1 MKIHSLF
8 ILNKTGVCIYA
19 RNFTD
24 DFEGIEPNLITPF
37 FSAIF
42 SFSENVISQKTPEV
56 LEMGGFRFVFQ
67 VKEKFIYTIL
77 SDSSVSLL
85 FVKSRLKTITKAFEN
100 FLEVNEIEDHEIV
113 QSSSFDDKINGI
125 ITGEEEITNSKV
137 LYKKIINMI
146 KNLVYENEILGA
158 ALFAINGKVIYTSLP
173 QDILL
178 SSIKELEIRFMV
190 ANEFEE
196 TFYSLE
202 NGQKVFSKRVNI
214 PWKLEPLL
222 IVVLFD
228 AGVPTGM
235 AEVNLDKIVKNIEN
249 II

>member
-1 MKIHSLF
+1 MRIHSLF
-8 ILNKTGVCIYA
+8 ILSKAGQCLYS
-19 RNFTD
+19 RNFSE
-24 DFEGIEPNLITPF
+24 DFKSIEPNLITPF

-42 SFSENVISQKTPEV
+42 SFSENVISKKTPEV

-67 VKEKFIYTIL
+67 IKQKFIYTIL

-85 FVKSRLKTITKAFEN
+85 FIKSRLKTITKVFEN
-100 FLEVNEIEDHEIV
+100 HIEENGIEDHEII
-113 QSSSFDDKINGI
+113 QSKVFDEKIDGI
-125 ITGEEEITNSKV
+125 ITGDEEITNSRV
-137 LYKKIINMI
+137 LYKKIIDLI

-158 ALFAINGKVIYTSLP
+158 ALFAINGKVIYSSLP

-178 SSIKELEIRFMV
+178 SSIKELEIRYMV
-190 ANEFEE
+190 ANEFDA

-202 NGQKVFSKRVNI
+202 NDQKVFSKRIRI

>member
-8 ILNKTGVCIYA
+8 ILSKTGACLYS
-19 RNFTD
+19 RNFSE
-24 DFEGIEPNLITPF
+24 DFKNIEPNLITPF

-42 SFSENVISQKTPEV
+42 SFSENVISQKTPEI
-56 LEMGGFRFVFQ
+56 LEMGTFRFVFQ
-67 VKEKFIYTIL
+67 IKEKFIYTL
-77 SDSSVSLL
+77 LADSSVSLL
-85 FVKSRLKTITKAFEN
+85 FVKSRLKTIANVFEI
-100 FLEVNEIEDHEIV
+100 FLEENEIEEHEIV
-113 QSSSFDDKINGI
+113 QNDKFDERIDGI
-125 ITGEEEITNSKV
+125 ITGEEEIINSKV
-137 LYKKIINMI
+137 LYGKIIDLI
-146 KNLVYENEILGA
+146 KELVYENEILGA

-202 NGQKVFSKRVNI
+202 NDQRVFSKRINI
-214 PWKLEPLL
+214 PWKLEPLI

-228 AGVPTGM
+228 SGIPTGM
-235 AEVNLDKIVKNIEN
+235 AEVNLDKIVKNVEN

>member
-8 ILNKTGVCIYA
+8 ILNKNGACIYD
-19 RNFTD
+19 RNFTE
-24 DFEGIEPNLITPF
+24 DFKSIEPNLITPF

-67 VKEKFIYTIL
+67 IKEKFIYTIL

-85 FVKSRLKTITKAFEN
+85 FVKSRLKTITKVFEH
-100 FLEVNEIEDHEIV
+100 FLETNEIEDHEII
-113 QSSSFDDKINGI
+113 QSNEFDEKIDGI

-137 LYKKIINMI
+137 LYKKIIDLI
-146 KNLVYENEILGA
+146 KSLVYENEILGA

-190 ANEFEE
+190 ANEFDE

-202 NGQKVFSKRVNI
+202 NEQKVFSKRISI

-235 AEVNLDKIVKNIEN
+235 AEVNLEKIVKNIEN

>member
-8 ILNKTGVCIYA
+8 ILNKTGACIYS
-19 RNFTD
+19 RNFTE
-24 DFEGIEPNLITPF
+24 DFKNIEPNLITPF

-67 VKEKFIYTIL
+67 IKEEFIYTIL
-77 SDSSVSLL
+77 SDSSASLL
-85 FVKSRLKTITKAFEN
+85 FIKSRLKSITKAFET
-100 FLEVNEIEDHEIV
+100 FVEENEIGDHEVI
-113 QSSSFDDKINGI
+113 QSVNFDEEINGI
-125 ITGEEEITNSKV
+125 ITGEEEIINSKV
-137 LYKKIINMI
+137 LFRRIIELI

-173 QDILL
+173 QEILL
-178 SSIKELEIRFMV
+178 SSLKELEIRYMV
-190 ANEFEE
+190 ANEFNT

-202 NGQKVFSKRVNI
+202 NEQKVFSKRIRI
-214 PWKLEPLL
+214 PWKLEPLI

>member
-8 ILNKTGVCIYA
+8 ILSRTGQCVYS
-19 RNFTD
+19 RNFSE
-24 DFEGIEPNLITPF
+24 DFKNIEPNLITPF

-67 VKEKFIYTIL
+67 IKEEFIYTIL
-77 SDSSVSLL
+77 SDSSMSLL
-85 FVKSRLKTITKAFEN
+85 FVKSRLKTIAKVFED
-100 FLEVNEIEDHEIV
+100 FLKKNKIEDDEII
-113 QSSSFDDKINGI
+113 QNSKFDDRIDGI

-137 LYKKIINMI
+137 LYKKIVDLI
-146 KNLVYENEILGA
+146 KNLVFENEILGA

-202 NGQKVFSKRVNI
+202 NEQRVFSKRVRI